1 MCNHLKWKSQ
11 SILEIIENHW
21 IYGKF
26 IYWYR
31 GTRFNNFSD
40 DDDDGDGE
48 DDDDS
53 IDTDALDD
61 DIANDQWNK

>member
-1 MCNHLKWKSQ
+1 MK
-11 SILEIIENHW
+11 IIEIH
-21 IYGKF
+21 GKL
-26 IYWYR
+26 IHWYR
-31 GTRFNNFSD
+31 GTRLDKFSD

-61 DIANDQWNK
+61 DIANDQWNKLVSTVF

>member
-1 MCNHLKWKSQ
+1 MKLLK
-11 SILEIIENHW
+11 IIGIH
-21 IYGKF
+21 GKL
-26 IYWYR
+26 INCYR
-31 GTRFNNFSD
+31 GAILDKFSD

-61 DIANDQWNK
+61 DIANDQWNKLVSTVF

>member
-1 MCNHLKWKSQ
+1 MNTKSFKIIKINWKY
-11 SILEIIENHW
+11 IHW
-21 IYGKF
+21 YGVHQIRAKF
-26 IYWYR
+26 L
-31 GTRFNNFSD
+31 D

>member
-1 MCNHLKWKSQ
+1 MEF
-11 SILEIIENHW
+11 I
-21 IYGKF
+21 GKL

-31 GTRFNNFSD
+31 GTRLEHFLD

>member
-1 MCNHLKWKSQ
+1 M
-11 SILEIIENHW
+11 
-21 IYGKF
+21 

-31 GTRFNNFSD
+31 GTILDKFSD

-61 DIANDQWNK
+61 DIANDQWNKLVSTVF

>member
-1 MCNHLKWKSQ
+1 M
-11 SILEIIENHW
+11 EIHSLVWRTQIRAE
-21 IYGKF
+21 F
-26 IYWYR
+26 L
-31 GTRFNNFSD
+31 D